1 MVTERGKI
9 ILVSLGISLF
19 ISWYLD
25 IELIYFITAI
35 IASMAGLSAF
45 FFAMTTLNV
54 SCTRKLP
61 NASYED
67 DILKISLFL
76 HNEGSFG
83 TFFIYVSDI
92 FPADVSYKQKKEMI
106 FPHIGGNKTAMDHY
120 DGFCFK
126 RGVYYLGPLTLTVAD
141 PLGLFKKTKIMHEQ
155 TKLTVYPLVFNIS
168 NLTPYNRGVV
178 TPRYGPQAARRSGD
192 YEEFFGIRPYQQE
205 DGLRKIHWP
214 SSAKRGQLIVR
225 HFEQTGIN
233 TATILIDLKW
243 ENNVGMGK
251 ETTLEYAIKI
261 AASCAK
267 YFLEHNYTVQL
278 LAYGEK
284 PVISTSGKDYSHL
297 FTILELLAKTESN
310 GHSTLTETMDKL
322 NYLIPQTSTL
332 VVVRLDRDFDTA
344 KTLEKFIYEKS
355 VSLVDIQL
363 VTASFDN
370 ALPKTATHIMEVK
383 GSDVVTYTINQG
395 DNLEYKFMQT

>member
-9 ILVSLGISLF
+9 ILVAFGISLF
-19 ISWYLD
+19 IAWYLD

-35 IASMAGLSAF
+35 IASMILLSVI
-45 FFAMTTLNV
+45 FFALTSLNV
-54 SCTRKLP
+54 ICTRQLP

-67 DILKISLFL
+67 DILKITLSLK
-76 HNEGSFG
+76 NQGTFG
-83 TFFIYVSDI
+83 TFFIYASDI
-92 FPADVSYKQKKEMI
+92 FPADVSYKQKKDLI
-106 FPHIGGNKTAMDHY
+106 FPYVGGNKTTKDNY

-141 PLGLFKKTKIMHEQ
+141 PLGLFKKTRIMHEQ
-155 TKLTVYPLVFNIS
+155 SKLTVYPLVFNIM
-168 NLTPYNRGVV
+168 NLTPFNRGVV

-214 SSAKRGQLIVR
+214 SSAKRNQLIVR

-261 AASCAK
+261 AASCVK

-284 PVISTSGKDYSHL
+284 PLISTTGKDYSHL
-297 FTILELLAKTESN
+297 FQILELLAKAESN

-332 VVVRLDRDFDTA
+332 VVIRLDRDGDTA

-363 VTASFDN
+363 ISATFDN
-370 ALPKTATHIMEVK
+370 ALPKAAPHLLEVR

-395 DNLEYKFMQT
+395 DNLEYKFFAQ